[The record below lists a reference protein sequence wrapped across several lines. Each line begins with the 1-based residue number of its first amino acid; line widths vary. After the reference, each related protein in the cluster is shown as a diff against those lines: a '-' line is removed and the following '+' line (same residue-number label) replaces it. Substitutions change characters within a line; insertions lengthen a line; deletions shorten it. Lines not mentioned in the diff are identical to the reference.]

1 MQLQKM
7 KKYPRRTGSINQ
19 KRKTKHKE
27 KRFKMIFAKFQNPK
41 LPKTVFVEKQFVRLE
56 DFERFKKSA
65 EKYGTKCIEFYDT
78 KRNEIK
84 REA

>member
-1 MQLQKM
+1 
-7 KKYPRRTGSINQ
+7 
-19 KRKTKHKE
+19 
-27 KRFKMIFAKFQNPK
+27 MIFAKFQNPK